1 MTGKE
6 LYEQH
11 VAERLERHDE
21 SPPKT
26 VAKDGSLK
34 TRKRPKFAPFERL
47 PQGLQDGWNAKA
59 ATL

>member
-1 MTGKE
+1 M
-6 LYEQH
+6 YEQH